1 MSPGQKSHS
10 AKAVVVLT
18 AATFFWASSFLVMR
32 ALGLHQTDLDP
43 QAGSLFLAAISVV
56 ARFGFAALALAVW
69 RGRHF
74 ASFTRLELW
83 QGAGLGLFGGIGILL
98 QMDGVIQIA
107 ASTSAFLT
115 QCYCVWVP
123 VVVACRRREWPSKT
137 LALSCA
143 LVLGGVAVLAD
154 LDPSN
159 LRLGRGE
166 AETLVGSLLFAGQ
179 ILWLERPLFAASRA
193 VPVTLVMFAVVALLV
208 LPVAVFTGSGL
219 REWAAVC
226 HSGAAAG
233 LTVFLAVVCTLVPYT
248 MMNFWQQQIPASQA
262 SLIYACEPL
271 FTSVFALFIPARLSR
286 LAAVNY
292 PNEVM
297 GAHLLLGGGLVI
309 AANLLVLWQASKKAP
324 PVPCPAP
331 RA

>member
-1 MSPGQKSHS
+1 MSSGQKPQA
-10 AKAVVVLT
+10 AKAVVILT
-18 AATFFWASSFLVMR
+18 AATFFWAASFLVMR
-32 ALGLHQTDLDP
+32 ALGFHQTRLVP
-43 QAGSLFLAAISVV
+43 GVNSLFLAAVSVLG
-56 ARFGFAALALAVW
+56 RFGLAALILAVW

-74 ASFTRLELW
+74 ASFTRLEIW
-83 QGAGLGLFGGIGILL
+83 QGAGLGVFGGSGILL
-98 QMDGVIQIA
+98 QMDGVIHIA

-123 VVVACRRREWPSKT
+123 LAVACRRREWPSKT
-137 LALSCA
+137 LVVSCA
-143 LVLGGVAVLAD
+143 LVLGGVALLAD
-154 LDPSN
+154 LHPSN

-179 ILWLERPLFAASRA
+179 ILWLERPLFAAGRA
-193 VPVTLVMFAVVALLV
+193 VPVTLVMFAVVALLI
-208 LPVAVFTGSGL
+208 LPVAVFTGSGPH
-219 REWAAVC
+219 EWAAVC

-233 LTVFLAVVCTLVPYT
+233 LTVFLALVCTLAPYT
-248 MMNFWQQQIPASQA
+248 MMNAWQQQISASQA

-271 FTSVFALFIPARLSR
+271 FTSVFALFMPAWLSR

-309 AANLLVLWQASKKAP
+309 AANLLVLWQASKKAS
-324 PVPCPAP
+324 PVPCPLPGA
-331 RA
+331 